1 VSAPTLFLKPL
12 FEIAIRGG
20 SLGVVVKPV
29 PPLKPQPN

>member
-1 VSAPTLFLKPL
+1 MSSPTLFLKPL

-29 PPLKPQPN
+29 QPLTPQPN